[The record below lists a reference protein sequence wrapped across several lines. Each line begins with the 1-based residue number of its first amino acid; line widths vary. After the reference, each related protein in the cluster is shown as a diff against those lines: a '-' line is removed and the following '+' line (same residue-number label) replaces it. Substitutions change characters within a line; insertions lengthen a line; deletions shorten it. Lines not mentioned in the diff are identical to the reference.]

1 MVYKPDGYVLYKLWP
16 AKSLNIPFFC
26 AAEANMLYLESPA
39 GVGFSYSAKQSF
51 YALVNDTITDIYIL
65 RLSSLQHNTVSY
77 SCRNGHY
84 VPQLTYLIS
93 QSGLKFNL
101 KAIAV
106 STE

>member
-1 MVYKPDGYVLYKLWP
+1 MLYKPDGYVLYRLCP

-51 YALVNDTITDIYIL
+51 YALLNDTITELKIS
-65 RLSSLQHNTVSY
+65 RLSSLQHKTVSY
-77 SCRNGHY
+77 SWRNGHY

-93 QSGLKFNL
+93 QSGLKSNL
-101 KAIAV
+101 KGFAV